1 MLKLPLGEAGLEL
14 LEIFPGTREG
24 ASEAVLWSD

>member
-14 LEIFPGTREG
+14 EIFPGTSKG
-24 ASEAVLWSD
+24 PSEAVLWSD